1 MPTSASFLR
10 NRRACSGYTLLEMVV
25 VLAILALATSMVAP
39 ATFRMIQSWRE
50 ATGVRQV
57 RQALAALPWTVQ
69 KQGQE
74 LRLPPPGEQDPG
86 APADAS
92 LPGVDLPEGWSIEL
106 KSPLIVRANGAC
118 NDADMVLTTRRQK
131 IALKVLAPFCQVTE
145 ATQGPQVP

>member
-1 MPTSASFLR
+1 MPTSASSLR
-10 NRRACSGYTLLEMVV
+10 NRRARSGYTLLEMVV

-50 ATGVRQV
+50 ATEVRQV

-74 LRLPPPGEQDPG
+74 LRLPPAGEQDSG
-86 APADAS
+86 APAAAS
-92 LPGVDLPEGWSIEL
+92 VPGVDLPQGWSIEL
-106 KSPLIVRANGAC
+106 TSPLIVRANGAC

-131 IALKVLAPFCQVTE
+131 IALQILAPFCQVTE
-145 ATQGPQVP
+145 ATQSPQAP